1 MDENEINRKIEE
13 VMKNINNKPD
23 LSEEDEKESEK
34 SEEDEDLDDYL
45 SKL

>member
-1 MDENEINRKIEE
+1 
-13 VMKNINNKPD
+13 MKNINNKPD